1 MFSSSADGTA
11 FWQPVSVSR
20 RFRTILERHGLEH
33 VTLYS
38 LRHQAATVMIDAGI
52 DPKTVS
58 ERLGNS
64 VTTVLTT
71 YTRARTAADRAAADL
86 MGSIYDT

>member
-1 MFSSSADGTA
+1 MT
-11 FWQPVSVSR
+11 
-20 RFRTILERHGLEH
+20 
-33 VTLYS
+33 
-38 LRHQAATVMIDAGI
+38 DAGI
-52 DPKTVS
+52 DAKTVS

>member
-1 MFSSSADGTA
+1 MLATTA
-11 FWQPVSVSR
+11 KVDPEFAV
-20 RFRTILERHGLEH
+20 
-33 VTLYS
+33 Y

-52 DPKTVS
+52 DAKTVS

-64 VTTVLTT
+64 VATVLTT

-86 MGSIYDT
+86 MGSIYDA